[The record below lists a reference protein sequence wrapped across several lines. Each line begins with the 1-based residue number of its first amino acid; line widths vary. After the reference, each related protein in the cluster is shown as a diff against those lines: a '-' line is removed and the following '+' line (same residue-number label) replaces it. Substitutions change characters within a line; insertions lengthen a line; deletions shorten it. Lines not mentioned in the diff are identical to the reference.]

1 MNPTGVPK
9 VDWPGTLEKKQTSVS
24 AGYQVWDIQKEPNW
38 CTCGVPGLGN
48 LKWTQVKNPPGESG
62 WRTMNVS
69 KGYNCSAPG
78 VSSRY
83 IFKPIFH
90 SFWLT
95 HTLVNLPLQGPLRV
109 YLCLACPLPSIA
121 IGLSCTTTLVYQH
134 LSYSPACNSVT
145 MHYIMS
151 STGLPLLRYIT
162 ITHLVVT

>member
-1 MNPTGVPK
+1 
-9 VDWPGTLEKKQTSVS
+9 
-24 AGYQVWDIQKEPNW
+24 
-38 CTCGVPGLGN
+38 
-48 LKWTQVKNPPGESG
+48 
-62 WRTMNVS
+62 MNVYRGRGGKGGASLLTSYTQTGDIGFDRSWEASAVMIGLELVRKGS
-69 KGYNCSAPG
+69 K

-121 IGLSCTTTLVYQH
+121 IGLSCTTTLVDQH

-145 MHYIMS
+145 MHYIRPPQDYP
-151 STGLPLLRYIT
+151 STGTSRSLTSWLLTDHLP
-162 ITHLVVT
+162 